1 MELSPFPSA
10 IRLLSKRLSV
20 GCQPSTAKSA
30 KKKTLEARRDS
41 FTLRPLRLLPL
52 RFILPQDK
60 LKAALIIPLILLGL
74 SCQPA
79 TPSNQQ
85 KASEPQITESTV
97 TFIAVGD
104 MMLSR
109 GVAGA
114 ITRAND
120 PLLPFRKLAGLLRST
135 DFNFGNLESPISGN
149 DRILGKGLSFNT
161 HTRDVAG
168 LVEYNFKVL
177 NLANNHALDQ
187 RLPGLQFTQKFLT
200 EKGITYLGVGD
211 NLDEAWT
218 PKIFKAGDIKIGFIG
233 ASYASVN
240 DGGVA
245 RNDYVARIE
254 DTERLKGAI
263 KRLEPETDFIVVTMH
278 AGIEYTR
285 KPNSSQI
292 EFAHAAIDHGAD
304 MVVGAHPHW
313 VQTMEQ
319 YQGKYIFYSLGN
331 FVFDQEWS
339 RDTKEGLILKIM
351 LRSRRRTISPI
362 LDDVVGELAR
372 GITNH
377 NQVMQIELIPI
388 VVENFSTPRPATEP
402 EAQLI
407 LNKIGVIDKTLR
419 P

>member
-1 MELSPFPSA
+1 MELSRFTSA
-10 IRLLSKRLSV
+10 IRLLSRRLSIR
-20 GCQPSTAKSA
+20 CRPINAKRAKSRTQS
-30 KKKTLEARRDS
+30 KEICS
-41 FTLRPLRLLPL
+41 RPLRPL
-52 RFILPQDK
+52 RFILPHDR
-60 LKAALIIPLILLGL
+60 LKAALIIPVILLGL
-74 SCQPA
+74 SCQP
-79 TPSNQQ
+79 TQSSNQQ
-85 KASEPQITESTV
+85 PASEPQITESTI
-97 TFIAVGD
+97 TFLAVGD

-120 PLLPFRKLAGLLRST
+120 PLLPFRKLAELLQST

-149 DRILGKGLSFNT
+149 DRVLGKGLSFNM
-161 HTRDVAG
+161 HTRDIAG
-168 LVEYNFKVL
+168 LVAHNFKVL

-200 EKGITYLGVGD
+200 EKGIIYLGVGN

-218 PKIFKAGDIKIGFIG
+218 PKIFTAGDIKIGFIG

-254 DTERLKGAI
+254 DTERLKGAL
-263 KRLEPETDFIVVTMH
+263 KRLKPEADFIVVTMH

-304 MVVGAHPHW
+304 MVIGAHPHW

-362 LDDVVGELAR
+362 LDNVVGELAK
-372 GITNH
+372 GITHH
-377 NQVMQIELIPI
+377 NQVKQIELIP
-388 VVENFSTPRPATEP
+388 VVIENFSTPRQASEP
-402 EAQLI
+402 EAQSI
-407 LNKIGVIDKTLR
+407 LNKIGVTDKTLK